1 MAFFAVVAERIDVHS
16 SLSPGTRSGMT
27 NCLWSDLKH
36 HHLLNNIPWR
46 DSSFFCGPIDIHW
59 PRMAQLAAAAVALNK
74 KTNFGNDTGHFFT
87 NLYSLLCL
95 WSTVPSAWSS
105 GNEYVLRILLI
116 LKLALI
122 GKLKLAT
129 LTHAMLTLV
138 LCLCILVH
146 ITKIIKST
154 RVCMMTKFL
163 LEDTLMVMCA
173 LRRHASSIVRRRHHA
188 AFCPLIII
196 VAGYMVHQT

>member
-1 MAFFAVVAERIDVHS
+1 
-16 SLSPGTRSGMT
+16 
-27 NCLWSDLKH
+27 
-36 HHLLNNIPWR
+36 
-46 DSSFFCGPIDIHW
+46 
-59 PRMAQLAAAAVALNK
+59 MAQLAAAAVALNK

-105 GNEYVLRILLI
+105 GNEYVLRILHI
-116 LKLALI
+116 LKLGLI

-129 LTHAMLTLV
+129 LTYAMLTLV

-154 RVCMMTKFL
+154 RACMMTKVL

-173 LRRHASSIVRRRHHA
+173 LRRHASSLLRRRHHA

>member
-87 NLYSLLCL
+87 SNLYSLLCL

-105 GNEYVLRILLI
+105 GNEYVLRILHI
-116 LKLALI
+116 LKLGLI

-129 LTHAMLTLV
+129 LTYAMLTLV
-138 LCLCILVH
+138 LCL
-146 ITKIIKST
+146 IIKGT
-154 RVCMMTKFL
+154 RVCMMTKVL

-173 LRRHASSIVRRRHHA
+173 LRRHASSLLRRRHHA

>member
-1 MAFFAVVAERIDVHS
+1 
-16 SLSPGTRSGMT
+16 
-27 NCLWSDLKH
+27 
-36 HHLLNNIPWR
+36 
-46 DSSFFCGPIDIHW
+46 
-59 PRMAQLAAAAVALNK
+59 MAQLAAAAVALNK

-105 GNEYVLRILLI
+105 GNEYYVLRILH
-116 LKLALI
+116 KPTLARFNW
-122 GKLKLAT
+122 KT
-129 LTHAMLTLV
+129 QVSHTY
-138 LCLCILVH
+138 LCNAYFSVVSVYFS

-154 RVCMMTKFL
+154 RACMMTKVL

-173 LRRHASSIVRRRHHA
+173 LRRHASSLLRRRHHA

>member
-1 MAFFAVVAERIDVHS
+1 MKKDGECCLGDTVALDDGILLVVAERIDVHS

-95 WSTVPSAWSS
+95 WSTVASAWSS
-105 GNEYVLRILLI
+105 GNEYYVLRILH
-116 LKLALI
+116 KPTLARFNW
-122 GKLKLAT
+122 KT
-129 LTHAMLTLV
+129 QVSHTN
-138 LCLCILVH
+138 LCN
-146 ITKIIKST
+146 
-154 RVCMMTKFL
+154 
-163 LEDTLMVMCA
+163 A
-173 LRRHASSIVRRRHHA
+173 
-188 AFCPLIII
+188 
-196 VAGYMVHQT
+196 Y